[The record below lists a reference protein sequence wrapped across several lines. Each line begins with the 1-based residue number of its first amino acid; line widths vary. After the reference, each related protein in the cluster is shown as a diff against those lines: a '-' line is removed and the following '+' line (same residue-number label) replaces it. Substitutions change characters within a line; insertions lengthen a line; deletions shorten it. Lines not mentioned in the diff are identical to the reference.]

1 MMEAEAPPLC
11 FYKSNWSFVV
21 KKILPLLAVF
31 FLIAQICRGQ
41 EEPYVSEIGT
51 YGGELVRA
59 TISDPKSFN
68 PILAKET
75 STTVITGHIFE
86 GLTRTNG
93 ITTEVEPNLAERWE
107 VSPSGLVWTFYLRKD
122 VRWSDGKPFTA
133 DDVVFTF
140 DRLIYNPDIPSSA
153 RDIFTIEGKEFKVE
167 KADRFTVR
175 FTLPVKFAPFLR
187 SMGQEILPKHRLEK
201 VVDEGGFNFAWGVD
215 ARPEEIV
222 GTGPYTL
229 SKYLSG
235 QRVILKRNPNY
246 WRRDRVG
253 NRLPYIDR
261 IIYLIVQSQDV
272 SLLKFQEGAL
282 DAYSL
287 RGSDYPILKPR
298 EKKGNFTIFNTG
310 PAFGTNFLVF
320 NLNSGINERAKKPF
334 VDPKKLSWFTNPE
347 FRRAITHA
355 LDRRSII
362 EIVMNGLG
370 YPQYSSMSPS
380 AGFFYN
386 SDVIKRDYDPKKAR
400 AILEAVGFR
409 DRDGDGIL
417 EDPQGNKVEFN
428 LFTNAGNTQRI
439 QIAGIIR
446 KDLEQIGIRVHFTQ
460 LEFNNLVTK
469 LDSTFDWEAIVLGLT
484 GGIEPHFGNN
494 VWQSSGHL
502 HLWHPRQSKPT
513 TPWEARID
521 EIFNEAV
528 QELDPIRRKNLY
540 DEWQQIVSAE
550 LPLIYTVLPANI
562 FAVRNRF
569 GNLYPTSYGGPFHNL
584 EEIFIKESGR

>member
-1 MMEAEAPPLC
+1 MRR
-11 FYKSNWSFVV
+11 V
-21 KKILPLLAVF
+21 LPLLAVF
-31 FLIAQICRGQ
+31 FLIAQISRGQ
-41 EEPYVSEIGT
+41 GGSYAPEIGT
-51 YGGELVRA
+51 HGGELVLS

-75 STTVITGHIFE
+75 STTIITNHIFE

-107 VSPSGLVWTFYLRKD
+107 VDPEGLVWAFYLRKN

-140 DRLIYNPDIPSSA
+140 NRLIYNPEIPNSA

-167 KADRFTVR
+167 KVGKFIVR

-187 SMGQEILPKHRLEK
+187 GMGQEILPEHRLKAK
-201 VVDEGGFNFAWGVD
+201 VREGEFNFAWGVD
-215 ARPEEIV
+215 ARPDEIV

-229 SKYLSG
+229 VKYLSG
-235 QRVILKRNPNY
+235 QRLILERNPNY
-246 WRRDRVG
+246 WRRDRAG

-261 IIYLIVQSQDV
+261 IFYLIVQSQDV
-272 SLLKFQEGAL
+272 SLLKFQEGTL
-282 DAYSL
+282 DAYGL
-287 RGSDYPILKPR
+287 RGSDYPILKPK
-298 EKKGNFTIFNTG
+298 EKVGDFTIFNTG

-320 NLNSGINERAKKPF
+320 NLNSGINEKTKKPF
-334 VDPKKLSWFTNPE
+334 VDPKKLSWFTNPQ
-347 FRRAITHA
+347 FRRAIAHA
-355 LDRRSII
+355 IDRRSII
-362 EIVMNGLG
+362 EIVMNGLA

-386 SDVIKRDYDPKKAR
+386 PDVIKYDYDPQDAR
-400 AILEAVGFR
+400 QMLDVAGFR

-417 EDPQGNKVEFN
+417 EDLQGNKVEFN
-428 LFTNAGNTQRI
+428 LFTNAANTQRI

-494 VWQSSGHL
+494 VWQSGGHL
-502 HLWHPRQSKPT
+502 HLWFPRQDEPA

-521 EIFNEAV
+521 EIFTRAV
-528 QELDPIRRKNLY
+528 QELDPVRRKELY
-540 DEWQQIVSAE
+540 DEWQRIVSE
-550 LPLIYTVLPANI
+550 QLPLIYTVLPANI

-569 GNLYPTSYGGPFHNL
+569 GNLHPTSYGGPFHNL
-584 EEIFIKESGR
+584 VEIFIK